1 MRWMVVESPVSSCQY
16 IISQQLF
23 KISCWLFR
31 IVHAKLPI
39 FAPISPFLSA
49 PFVDRRYGTDKWG
62 TIRTISSTAAIA
74 AISLTLLPAFTA
86 ALFAGLALILVW
98 MFTVFMNTPAVQ
110 AYFIQSAPQSA
121 NLVLSF
127 NTSISHLWERRR
139 EVCWSISIPPF
150 NTIRGGMFDFGRKYN
165 RL

>member
-1 MRWMVVESPVSSCQY
+1 M
-16 IISQQLF
+16 
-23 KISCWLFR
+23 SCWLFR

-62 TIRTISSTAAIA
+62 TIRTISSTAVIA
-74 AISLTLLPAFTA
+74 AISLTLLPSFTA

-127 NTSISHLWERRR
+127 NTSISHLGMAVGAAAGGLLVNFNSTVQYHPWAA
-139 EVCWSISIPPF
+139 SAFYMISLLLAF
-150 NTIRGGMFDFGRKYN
+150 VTFSLGKRK
-165 RL
+165 LAKSAA